1 MADLEAMGLL
11 YAPHTSAGRVP
22 TEKGLRLF
30 VDGLL
35 EIGQLAPDE
44 RAQIE
49 ARIHGTGRGIEDVL
63 TQATTMLSGL
73 SRCAGLVVAA
83 KQDTVLK
90 HVEFVAVAPGKAL
103 VVIVGEDGQ
112 VENRLIDTPLGLP
125 VSALSE
131 ASNYLS
137 ARLRGRTLEDARAE
151 ITVELDTERA
161 ELDVL
166 TAKIVA
172 EGLATLA
179 SSDSPDEK
187 VLIVRGTSHLLDS
200 VEAQIDLERVRT
212 LFDDIERKA
221 DLIRLMELAKQ
232 GDGVRIFIGSE
243 NRLFS
248 LSRLFDRGR
257 ALCECAG
264 QGRGRDRGSWPD
276 TIELW
281 KDHSDGRS
289 HRKGD
294 RPSSGLSESDMSD
307 DGQQETELQ
316 AEAME
321 LDNLRAEAADLR
333 DRLLRALAETENT
346 RRRAERE
353 KQDASQYAV
362 TKFARD
368 MLQIADN
375 FARALA
381 AAPGCAARFRRPQI
395 KAVLEGVEATERQ
408 LLQTLERP
416 RRCHHRHNRRQVRS
430 QSAPGHCGSAGRRQ
444 ACRQHR
450 RCRAVGL

>member
-1 MADLEAMGLL
+1 LGERPREVFRHLVDAFLTSGEPVGSRTLSQRLPVQLSPASIRNVMADLEAMGLL

-44 RAQIE
+44 RVQIE
-49 ARIHGTGRGIEDVL
+49 ARINGTGRGIEDVL

-103 VVIVGEDGQ
+103 VVMVGEDGQ
-112 VENRLIDTPLGLP
+112 VENRMIDTPMGLP
-125 VSALSE
+125 ASALSE
-131 ASNYLS
+131 ASNYLN

-151 ITVELDTERA
+151 IAAELDSERA

-166 TAKIVA
+166 TAKFVA

-179 SSDSPDEK
+179 PSQGDEK

-200 VEAQIDLERVRT
+200 VDAQIDLERIRT

-248 LSRLFDRGR
+248 LSGSSIVAAPYANAQGKVVGVIGVLGPTRLNYGR
-257 ALCECAG
+257 II
-264 QGRGRDRGSWPD
+264 PMV
-276 TIELW
+276 
-281 KDHSDGRS
+281 DHTAKVIG
-289 HRKGD
+289 
-294 RPSSGLSESDMSD
+294 
-307 DGQQETELQ
+307 
-316 AEAME
+316 
-321 LDNLRAEAADLR
+321 
-333 DRLLRALAETENT
+333 RLL
-346 RRRAERE
+346 
-353 KQDASQYAV
+353 
-362 TKFARD
+362 
-368 MLQIADN
+368 
-375 FARALA
+375 
-381 AAPGCAARFRRPQI
+381 G
-395 KAVLEGVEATERQ
+395 
-408 LLQTLERP
+408 
-416 RRCHHRHNRRQVRS
+416 
-430 QSAPGHCGSAGRRQ
+430 
-444 ACRQHR
+444 
-450 RCRAVGL
+450 

>member
-1 MADLEAMGLL
+1 LDGAYPRNPTSGLSERPREVFRHLVEAFLTSGEPVGSRTLSQRLPVQLSPASIRNVMADLEALGLL

-44 RAQIE
+44 RVQIE
-49 ARIHGTGRGIEDVL
+49 ARISGTGRGLEDVL

-112 VENRLIDTPLGLP
+112 VENRLIDTPIGLP

-131 ASNYLS
+131 ASNYLN
-137 ARLRGRTLEDARAE
+137 ARLRGRSLEDARAE
-151 ITVELDTERA
+151 IFAELESERA

-179 SSDSPDEK
+179 PGDSAEEK

-200 VEAQIDLERVRT
+200 VDAQIDLERVRN

-221 DLIRLMELAKQ
+221 DLIRLLELAKQ

-248 LSRLFDRGR
+248 LSGSSIVAAPYANAQGKVVGVIGVLGPTRLNYGR
-257 ALCECAG
+257 II
-264 QGRGRDRGSWPD
+264 PMV
-276 TIELW
+276 
-281 KDHSDGRS
+281 DHTAKVIG
-289 HRKGD
+289 
-294 RPSSGLSESDMSD
+294 
-307 DGQQETELQ
+307 
-316 AEAME
+316 
-321 LDNLRAEAADLR
+321 
-333 DRLLRALAETENT
+333 RLL
-346 RRRAERE
+346 
-353 KQDASQYAV
+353 
-362 TKFARD
+362 
-368 MLQIADN
+368 
-375 FARALA
+375 
-381 AAPGCAARFRRPQI
+381 G
-395 KAVLEGVEATERQ
+395 
-408 LLQTLERP
+408 
-416 RRCHHRHNRRQVRS
+416 
-430 QSAPGHCGSAGRRQ
+430 
-444 ACRQHR
+444 
-450 RCRAVGL
+450 